1 LSSFGDYSLNNLHK
15 PFYSGEQLMDNK
27 KFEQLIDLIINE
39 DEDKARAL
47 FHDIVVEKSREIYES
62 MMDEDMG
69 MGGIQNRDQ
78 VGGLQQEIST
88 EEQGMVE
95 DEDEFADIEM
105 DDSEGDMDVEL
116 DSDDMGDG
124 EMGDGE
130 EDLEDRVVDLED
142 KLDQL
147 MAEFEEI
154 MGNDGEEDMG
164 GDDMGGDDMGGD
176 EMMEGSDEE
185 LEESEEEVTEE
196 EDEDTLEESVQ
207 LQKVKS
213 VTHGDNGDS
222 GKSPVAGKNP
232 IGARPAN
239 KLGGHESTTGGTQGG
254 LLKPTASTIPGKYK
268 NAPGATF
275 SEKGEAAPKPKHG
288 DNGQNK
294 TSITTE
300 SRKSVK
306 KPITKPVAQATK
318 KIVKR

>member
-1 LSSFGDYSLNNLHK
+1 
-15 PFYSGEQLMDNK
+15 MDNK

-69 MGGIQNRDQ
+69 MSGIQHRDQ
-78 VGGLQQEIST
+78 VGGLQHEITS
-88 EEQGMVE
+88 EEEGMVE
-95 DEDEFADIEM
+95 DEDEFADIGM
-105 DDSEGDMDVEL
+105 DDGESDMDVEL

-124 EMGDGE
+124 EMGE

-154 MGNDGEEDMG
+154 MGNEG
-164 GDDMGGDDMGGD
+164 GDDMGDDDMASDEDMGDD
-176 EMMEGSDEE
+176 EMMEGEEEDLDEAKDEDEE
-185 LEESEEEVTEE
+185 SLEEAEED
-196 EDEDTLEESVQ
+196 DEDTLEESVQ

-213 VTHGDNGDS
+213 VTHGDNGDP

-288 DNGQNK
+288 DDGQNTK
-294 TSITTE
+294 SITSE
-300 SRKSVK
+300 SRKTVK
-306 KPITKPVAQATK
+306 KPVAQATK
-318 KIVKR
+318 KIVKK